1 MNIEKLSIGNNISCV
16 SVSGNCITGKI
27 VRILNNTIIV
37 SNGIET
43 VVVRKKIYKIFL
55 EYLSIL
61 VFEREVT

>member
-1 MNIEKLSIGNNISCV
+1 MDLTGNLKMNIEKLSIGNNISCV

-43 VVVRKKIYKIFL
+43 VVVRKKDL
-55 EYLSIL
+55 
-61 VFEREVT
+61 

>member
-43 VVVRKKIYKIFL
+43 GVVRKKDL
-55 EYLSIL
+55 
-61 VFEREVT
+61 